1 MPALNVEFGETTLA
15 VNSRYS
21 SRVSAVRRQIFH
33 FKVSATAAEYALSA
47 LIHRFAVTVFHHLRQ
62 ESAICLYTVHQIVE
76 FRELDV

>member
-33 FKVSATAAEYALSA
+33 LKVPTQAAEDTLST
-47 LIHRFAVTVFHHLRQ
+47 LIQRFAVTVFHHLLQ
-62 ESAICLYTVHQIVE
+62 KPPDCSYTVHQIVE
-76 FRELDV
+76 FREFYV